1 MLKVNQRR
9 FEYTPQWEL
18 IDPPTNRDWTI
29 LIFLQ
34 IADVW
39 TTYTG
44 LKYDCVEE
52 ANPIFGKSPTVN
64 DMFLYKVAILTP
76 ALEYDR
82 RNGQLNKKSI
92 QSTNMFMTF
101 VIANNLN
108 VIHKAKRYCK
118 KR

>member
-1 MLKVNQRR
+1 M
-9 FEYTPQWEL
+9 
-18 IDPPTNRDWTI
+18 IDPPSNLDWTI

-34 IADVW
+34 VADIW

-82 RNGQLNKKSI
+82 RNGHLNKASI
-92 QSTNMFMTF
+92 RGTNTFMTL
-101 VIANNLN
+101 VIGNNMN
-108 VIHKAKRYCK
+108 VIHKAKKSCK